1 MVLPVVGRAAGGA
14 GLLSAFL
21 GNMIGSVILASAL
34 TTLQN
39 PLNVLGNR
47 TFPLL
52 PPDVG
57 TLIRLRQRQEI
68 DDGIYKRE
76 LEKSGIGADAADL
89 IIKSA
94 EFYPTPSDLVTW
106 QAREV
111 YEPDAVERYG
121 LDDELHLVDQEPFA
135 RAGVTPEQV
144 RNFWRAHWQH
154 PSYQQVTEMLHRDI
168 IADVEDRDTAA
179 PGTPAWEALR
189 AKEMEALDQ
198 WYRLVEVP
206 PYWRRKLSETAY
218 NPYTRVDIRR
228 MYDLR
233 VVDEEEVLRNY
244 LDLGSDLEH
253 AEKLTAFTLI
263 DTEFP
268 DLIARY
274 GNGWINRQQ
283 LSDRLIQ
290 LGLPPE
296 RAEEFI
302 QTRIDNLA
310 KPQRIA
316 NERDLTKSEIIKGV
330 KNKIIDNEQGVQA
343 LVDMGYDRFEAEYI
357 MLINIESQGSP
368 EGPAGIR
375 QIVESYRR
383 SIGMTSQPV
392 DAAVV
397 ETEKVFKNADRALI
411 DAEERNARDSELQ
424 DLQLKRSQA
433 MLAYRMALQRAGI
446 GASEGLI

>member
-76 LEKSGIGADAADL
+76 LEKAGIGADAADL

-111 YEPDAVERYG
+111 YEPDAVEKYG
-121 LDDELHLVDQEPFA
+121 LDAELENVDQEPFA
-135 RAGVTPEQV
+135 KAGVTPEQV

-168 IADVEDRDTAA
+168 ISDVGDRDTAA
-179 PGTPAWEALR
+179 AGTPAWEALR
-189 AKEMEALDQ
+189 AKEMEDLYE

-206 PYWRRKLSETAY
+206 PYWRQKLSETAY

-233 VVDEEEVLRNY
+233 VVDEQEVLRNY

-290 LGLPPE
+290 LGLPPA

-330 KNKIIDNEQGVQA
+330 KNGIIDYDFGVQA
-343 LVDMGYDRFEAEYI
+343 LVDMGYDQFEAEYI

-383 SIGMTSQPV
+383 SIGMASQPV

-397 ETEKVFKNADRALI
+397 ETEKNFKNADRALI
-411 DAEERNARDSELQ
+411 DAEERNARDQELQ

-446 GASEGLI
+446 GASEGLS

>member
-1 MVLPVVGRAAGGA
+1 
-14 GLLSAFL
+14 
-21 GNMIGSVILASAL
+21 
-34 TTLQN
+34 
-39 PLNVLGNR
+39 
-47 TFPLL
+47 
-52 PPDVG
+52 
-57 TLIRLRQRQEI
+57 
-68 DDGIYKRE
+68 
-76 LEKSGIGADAADL
+76 
-89 IIKSA
+89 
-94 EFYPTPSDLVTW
+94 
-106 QAREV
+106 
-111 YEPDAVERYG
+111 
-121 LDDELHLVDQEPFA
+121 
-135 RAGVTPEQV
+135 
-144 RNFWRAHWQH
+144 
-154 PSYQQVTEMLHRDI
+154 
-168 IADVEDRDTAA
+168 
-179 PGTPAWEALR
+179 
-189 AKEMEALDQ
+189 
-198 WYRLVEVP
+198 
-206 PYWRRKLSETAY
+206 
-218 NPYTRVDIRR
+218 

-274 GNGWINRQQ
+274 GNGWINREQ
-283 LSDRLIQ
+283 LSTRLIQ

-310 KPQRIA
+310 RPQRIA

-330 KNKIIDNEQGVQA
+330 KSGIIGYDFGVQA
-343 LVDMGYDRFEAEYI
+343 LQDMGYDEFEAEYI

-383 SIGMTSQPV
+383 SVGMQSNPV

-397 ETEKVFKNADRALI
+397 ETEKNFKSADRALI
-411 DAEERNARDSELQ
+411 DAEGRNARDSELQ
-424 DLQLKRSQA
+424 DLQLKRNQA

-446 GASEGLI
+446 NAPEAIS

>member
-1 MVLPVVGRAAGGA
+1 MVQAVVGPAIGGA

-39 PLNVLGNR
+39 PLNVLGNQ

-68 DDGIYKRE
+68 DDATYKRE
-76 LEKSGIGADAADL
+76 LEKSGIGAEAADY
-89 IIKSA
+89 IITSA
-94 EFYPTPSDLVTW
+94 EFYPTPSDLVMW

-111 YEPDAVERYG
+111 YEPDAVAKYG
-121 LDDELHLVDQEPFA
+121 LDAELDNVEQEPFA
-135 RAGVTPEQV
+135 KAGVTPEQV

-168 IADVEDRDTAA
+168 ISDVADRDTVT

-189 AKEMEALDQ
+189 AKEIEDLYE

-206 PYWRRKLSETAY
+206 PYWRQKLTETAY

-274 GNGWINRQQ
+274 GNGWINREQ
-283 LSDRLIQ
+283 LSTRLIQ

-310 KPQRIA
+310 RPQRIA

-330 KNKIIDNEQGVQA
+330 KSGIIGYDFGVQA
-343 LVDMGYDRFEAEYI
+343 LQDMGYDEFEAEYI

-383 SIGMTSQPV
+383 SVGMQSNPV

-397 ETEKVFKNADRALI
+397 ETEKNFKSADRALI
-411 DAEERNARDSELQ
+411 DAEGRNARDSELQ
-424 DLQLKRSQA
+424 DLQLKRNQA

-446 GASEGLI
+446 NAPEAIS